1 MAVGTGPLNERLKI
15 RTERRRGSGVQS
27 LAKATVPLE
36 PVRTSW
42 ENAAAAESASPCRS
56 CCLCCSTR
64 SRPRCGCPVFNHEA
78 PILGEIARIPTQQI
92 SNKQRVFEES
102 IDTLRANLMLSKDTA
117 GVRTIAIASSISGE
131 GKSSVASQLAISLAK
146 ACGETVLLVD
156 ADLRSP
162 DQHDI
167 FGLNMGEGL
176 TRVLQGEAKLTE
188 TVDKSLGDF
197 VHVLPAGYLD
207 MSPHRVLNPN
217 ALDALISKA
226 KDDYR
231 FVVIDTDRSGLRKPG
246 CRFED
251 RCNSGVCHADS
262 AVLMPWFEP
271 PDDWKRQVRMSLA
284 RIQRRSHATVLLS
297 LRPVLRHLAARLAD
311 ITTDVRLK

>member
-1 MAVGTGPLNERLKI
+1 
-15 RTERRRGSGVQS
+15 
-27 LAKATVPLE
+27 
-36 PVRTSW
+36 
-42 ENAAAAESASPCRS
+42 
-56 CCLCCSTR
+56 
-64 SRPRCGCPVFNHEA
+64 
-78 PILGEIARIPTQQI
+78 
-92 SNKQRVFEES
+92 
-102 IDTLRANLMLSKDTA
+102 MLSKDTA

-231 FVVIDTDRSGLRKPG
+231 FVVIDTAPVLAAGETLAVASKTDATLVCVMRDLSRADAVVRTTRRLEAAGANVIG
-246 CRFED
+246 TVF
-251 RCNSGVCHADS
+251 SGV
-262 AVLMPWFEP
+262 PT
-271 PDDWKRQVRMSLA
+271 RQYSYRYGQYYKYLGSTT
-284 RIQRRSHATVLLS
+284 QPT
-297 LRPVLRHLAARLAD
+297 
-311 ITTDVRLK
+311 ITT